1 MTNVVYFK
9 VEGKYFHFPR
19 SILATHPDSL
29 LHLMSNEQLNSDYDK
44 AVVVEGDSL
53 RFGFVLDFLCANGF
67 VLLPI
72 TVTKEAFL
80 EELVR
85 LKIENV
91 CTDKIL
97 CVSISTG
104 RSQEK
109 IRQHIR
115 DEINSWNIDIAIVAL
130 AMECAKLYY
139 KSEGELK
146 IKVPLDPLQP
156 ACSEKVRNELHS
168 LVLVGEAEISLRV
181 CKGCTKYLDEF
192 GLEMV
197 HIETHSMLQIFEVEM
212 MQTDNDSESVTTN
225 NTLNG
230 VLGPFEP
237 AAS

>member
-9 VEGKYFHFPR
+9 VEGKNFHLPR
-19 SILATHPDSL
+19 SLLATHPDSL
-29 LHLMSNEQLNSDYDK
+29 LHLMSYEELNSDYDK
-44 AVVVEGDSL
+44 TVDVEGDSV
-53 RFGFVLDFLCANGF
+53 RFGFVVDFLRANGF

-72 TVTKEAFL
+72 TFTKEAFL

-85 LKIENV
+85 LKIVNV

>member
-130 AMECAKLYY
+130 AKECAKLYY

-146 IKVPLDPLQP
+146 IIVPLDPLQP
-156 ACSEKVRNELHS
+156 ECSEKVWNELHS
-168 LVLVGEAEISLRV
+168 LVLVRETGICLRV
-181 CKGCTKYLDEF
+181 CEGCTKYLRKV
-192 GLEMV
+192 GLEMKR
-197 HIETHSMLQIFEVEM
+197 IGTHLTSKVFEVEM
-212 MQTDNDSESVTTN
+212 KQTVKGSESVTTIN
-225 NTLNG
+225 SPHG
-230 VLGPFEP
+230 VL
-237 AAS
+237 